1 MSKVFV
7 YMYPIE
13 EIVASYFMSPG
24 AYSGISPYS
33 VLNECIQRRYK
44 DNGYKVVSVVCKDKD
59 NIYGIKDEIIDQIIT
74 SDMDYT
80 KVNSDDIK
88 KKKKK
93 RDNARRIIQEL
104 GEDIEGVVVG
114 GYFAMNSVREIAQ
127 AAVNAGISA
136 SVDLDLTEFF
146 AEIYK
151 QEGFKIEEYDPD
163 NFKELWLTRA
173 KNKHNNNWKSWREYI
188 EKEFKQQ
195 FSNSIFGFEIT
206 RETNTSLAN
215 GSIERY

>member
-1 MSKVFV
+1 
-7 YMYPIE
+7 
-13 EIVASYFMSPG
+13 
-24 AYSGISPYS
+24 
-33 VLNECIQRRYK
+33 
-44 DNGYKVVSVVCKDKD
+44 
-59 NIYGIKDEIIDQIIT
+59 
-74 SDMDYT
+74 
-80 KVNSDDIK
+80 
-88 KKKKK
+88 
-93 RDNARRIIQEL
+93 
-104 GEDIEGVVVG
+104 
-114 GYFAMNSVREIAQ
+114 MNSVREIAQ